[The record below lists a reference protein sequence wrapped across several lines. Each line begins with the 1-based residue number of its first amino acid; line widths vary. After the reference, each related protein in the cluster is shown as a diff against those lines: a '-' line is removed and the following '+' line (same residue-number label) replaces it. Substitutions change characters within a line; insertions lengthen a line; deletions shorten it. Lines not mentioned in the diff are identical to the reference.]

1 MTSLSIVE
9 HRKGKSFMDGLSDE
23 KNVELAQ
30 SLKSSQLLNL
40 AMGMGAFTYM
50 LASFVL
56 QNADGV
62 ELSPEEKKQ
71 AAEMAQNMLM
81 GYGAFMVFIL
91 GVIFVFSQ
99 LLKPEKL
106 AAQLPE
112 SSGEDLLGQLSLKLG
127 SMRLVEGAIIEFGA
141 LFGITVV
148 FLNRLNG
155 LIEEM
160 PILWLGYLGPLVLF
174 TFLAMTFPTADRI
187 KSLAKDIEAARDMGL
202 A

>member
-1 MTSLSIVE
+1 
-9 HRKGKSFMDGLSDE
+9 MDELSDG

-30 SLKSSQLLNL
+30 SLKSSQILNL

-71 AAEMAQNMLM
+71 AVEMAQTMLM

-91 GVIFVFSQ
+91 GAIFVFSQ

-112 SSGEDLLGQLSLKLG
+112 SSTEDLLGQLSLKLG
-127 SMRLVEGAIIEFGA
+127 SMRLVEGAIVEFGA

-174 TFLAMTFPTADRI
+174 TFLAMTFPTAERI